1 MQRHYTLLPSR
12 YLALLLSIVH
22 GAALYAVALLP
33 LPFAAWFGLSLLLLF
48 NLGRQLWIRAWL
60 GAPSAIVAFSLEDDG
75 LVLTS
80 RSGGTLHGALLGNSV
95 VTPCLTIL
103 NVLPGGAHRP
113 HSVLIFP
120 DSLDAASF
128 RQLRV
133 NLRWGALS

>member
-12 YLALLLSIVH
+12 YLVLLLSVAH
-22 GAALYAVALLP
+22 GAALSAVALLP
-33 LPFAAWFGLSLLLLF
+33 LPLAAGVGLSLLLLF

-60 GAPSAIVAFSLEDDG
+60 VGGSAIVAFSLDDDG
-75 LVLTS
+75 MVLTS
-80 RSGGTLHGALLGNSV
+80 RSGEKSHGALLGSSV
-95 VTPCLTIL
+95 VTPHLTIL
-103 NVLPGGAHRP
+103 NVRGARRS

-133 NLRWGALS
+133 NLRWGVLS